1 VARTLLI
8 RPDMRTHRLASIPT
22 PTLADV
28 TGGCHKHGP
37 PPQAMQQQQEAAAA
51 GPANPRV
58 QVQVATG
65 QQGGQAIQQALSGG
79 AFSAS

>member
-1 VARTLLI
+1 MLLL
-8 RPDMRTHRLASIPT
+8 RPVMRTHRLASIPT

-37 PPQAMQQQQEAAAA
+37 PPQAMQQQEAAA
-51 GPANPRV
+51 GPTNPRV

>member
-1 VARTLLI
+1 
-8 RPDMRTHRLASIPT
+8 MRTHRLATIPT
-22 PTLADV
+22 LTLADV
-28 TGGCHKHGP
+28 TGGCHKHGR
-37 PPQAMQQQQEAAAA
+37 PPQAMQQQEAAAA

-79 AFSAS
+79 AFAS

>member
-1 VARTLLI
+1 
-8 RPDMRTHRLASIPT
+8 MRTHRLASIPT

-37 PPQAMQQQQEAAAA
+37 PPEAMQQPEAAQ
-51 GPANPRV
+51 GSPRV